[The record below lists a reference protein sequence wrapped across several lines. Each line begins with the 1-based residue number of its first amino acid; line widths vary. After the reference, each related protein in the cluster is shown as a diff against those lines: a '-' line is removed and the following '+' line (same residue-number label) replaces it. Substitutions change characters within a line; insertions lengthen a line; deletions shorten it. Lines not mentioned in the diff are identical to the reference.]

1 VVVRM
6 PGMREGSS
14 MLRSPHV
21 LRAAMLVLACAAA
34 GCATRPVAPQAQAEM
49 RAYASDTPMM
59 VPASPPLSCV
69 PYARTR
75 SGIQIFGDA
84 YTWWDQARTSYA
96 REPLPRTGSVLVLD
110 GYAGPKR
117 AHLAVVKRIVS
128 PREIRV
134 DHANWL
140 NDGNIYLNSPVVDV
154 SANNDWSEVRVW
166 NNRDGHLG
174 VKNYEVR
181 GFITPYNIA
190 ALPPLS

>member
-1 VVVRM
+1 
-6 PGMREGSS
+6 MRASS
-14 MLRSPHV
+14 LLLRS
-21 LRAAMLVLACAAA
+21 AAVAAALAAAACA
-34 GCATRPVAPQAQAEM
+34 THPVTPQAQAEIQ
-49 RAYASDTPMM
+49 AYGTDTPMM

-69 PYARTR
+69 PYARAR

-84 YTWWDQARTSYA
+84 WTWWEQAKASYA
-96 REPLPRTGSVLVLD
+96 REALPRTGAVLVLD
-110 GYAGPKR
+110 DYAGPKR
-117 AHLAVVKRIVS
+117 AHLAVVKRIIS

-154 SANNDWSEVRVW
+154 SASNDWSEVRVW

-174 VKNYEVR
+174 VKNYKVR
-181 GFITPYNIA
+181 GFITPFNIA